1 MANPSGLN
9 TPSGGTARHQHGQG
23 NGPERPLDDTASM
36 RAWFGV
42 ELRNWRKN
50 RGLSTQA
57 LGDKVQLSKTSVE
70 RIEKAER
77 SCSGELAAA
86 FDDVLQAGG
95 ALRRL
100 WRRVEEDA
108 DTVRDADNART
119 AVPPRR
125 IEPTAPGRMVPDR
138 PSSLESP
145 VERRAFL
152 AAGGMAALSLTD
164 LAPHLAGALPT
175 SVRPEDIEQIRTAAR
190 DHASWDN
197 RYGGGGLVRATAIG
211 QLHWATHLLNVTC
224 PPRLEPELFTAVG
237 VLAATMGASA
247 FDAYEHD
254 HAAQLFD
261 LSVQCAEKSGNWHL
275 RARALNWRSRQ
286 ATWRGTPDQG
296 LTYAE
301 MALVRAD
308 RLTPREPA
316 MLHGARA
323 RALAKMGQRE
333 ATLAA
338 IGRADDAFAHA
349 RPGEGPEWMA
359 YYDYAQHHG
368 DTGHAAFDIARLPGQ
383 SPHLAETRLTTAIE
397 HHTDAYVRSRSLS
410 GTKLATLTMHRG
422 DPHHA
427 VTIAHRAL
435 DEIGQLRSQR
445 AVTDIEALATAS
457 SRFARRADVAE
468 LRERIRTTVT
478 P

>member
-1 MANPSGLN
+1 MP
-9 TPSGGTARHQHGQG
+9 Q
-23 NGPERPLDDTASM
+23 PERPLDDTVSM

-42 ELRNWRKN
+42 ELRNWRKA

-77 SCSGELAAA
+77 SCTPRLAAA
-86 FDDVLQAGG
+86 FDDALQAGG
-95 ALRRL
+95 ALKRL
-100 WRRVEEDA
+100 WRRVEDDA
-108 DTVRDADNART
+108 DRDRDADIGRL
-119 AVPPRR
+119 PGDRRR
-125 IEPTAPGRMVPDR
+125 IGPTTPGRMAPDR
-138 PSSLESP
+138 PPLLESP

-152 AAGGMAALSLTD
+152 TAGGMAAVSLTD
-164 LAPHLAGALPT
+164 LAPHLAHALPR
-175 SVRPEDIEQIRTAAR
+175 SVRPEDIEQIRSAAR

-197 RYGGGGLVRATAIG
+197 RYGGGGLARATAVG
-211 QLHWATHLLNVTC
+211 QLHWASNLLNVAC
-224 PPRLEPELFTAVG
+224 PPKLEPELFTAVG
-237 VLAATMGASA
+237 VLAATLGASA
-247 FDAYEHD
+247 FDAYEHE

-261 LSVQCAEKSGNWHL
+261 LSVHCAERSGNWHL

-286 ATWRGTPDQG
+286 ATWRGSPDWG

-301 MALVRAD
+301 MGLVRAD
-308 RLTPREPA
+308 RLTPRERA

-338 IGRADDAFAHA
+338 IGRADDAFALA
-349 RPGEGPEWMA
+349 RPREDPEWMA

-368 DTGHAAFDIARLPGQ
+368 DTGHAAFDIALLDGQ
-383 SPHLAETRLTTAIE
+383 PAHLAETRLTTAIE

-410 GTKLATLTMHRG
+410 GTKLATLVMRRG
-422 DPHHA
+422 DPQRA

-435 DEIGQLRSQR
+435 EEIGQLRSQR
-445 AVTDIEALATAS
+445 AVTDVEALASAS

-468 LRERIRTTVT
+468 LRERIRTAVA

>member
-1 MANPSGLN
+1 MP
-9 TPSGGTARHQHGQG
+9 Q
-23 NGPERPLDDTASM
+23 PERSLDDTVSM

-42 ELRNWRKN
+42 ELRNWRKA
-50 RGLSTQA
+50 RGLSTAA
-57 LGDKVQLSKTSVE
+57 LGRKVQLSKTSVE

-77 SCSGELAAA
+77 SCNAKLAAA
-86 FDDVLQAGG
+86 FDDALQAGG

-100 WRRVEEDA
+100 WRRVEDGANSGNDA
-108 DTVRDADNART
+108 DST
-119 AVPPRR
+119 AKIERVHR
-125 IEPTAPGRMVPDR
+125 IAPAPPGRLGNDQ
-138 PSSLESP
+138 SLPLEPP

-152 AAGGMAALSLTD
+152 AAGGVAATSFSD
-164 LAPHLAGALPT
+164 LVPHLTGDLPK
-175 SVRPEDIEQIRTAAR
+175 SVRPQDIAQIRVAAR

-197 RYGGGGLVRATAIG
+197 RFGGGGLVRARAIG
-211 QLHWATHLLNVTC
+211 QLMWATNLLHVTC
-224 PPRLEPELFTAVG
+224 PPKLEPELFSAVG
-237 VLAATMGASA
+237 ALASVMGASA

-261 LSVQCAEKSGNWHL
+261 LSVQCAEHSDNWHL

-286 ATWRGTPDQG
+286 ATWRGAPDSG

-301 MALVRAD
+301 MGLVRAD
-308 RLTPREPA
+308 RLTSREKA

-323 RALAKMGQRE
+323 RAFAQMGDRQ

-338 IGRADDAFAHA
+338 IGSGDDAFANT
-349 RPGEGPEWMA
+349 RDGEDAEWMA

-368 DTGHAAFDIARLPGQ
+368 DTGHAAFDIALLPGQ
-383 SPHLAETRLTTAIE
+383 SPDFAATRLRIATR

-422 DPHHA
+422 DPQEA
-427 VTIAHRAL
+427 VLIAHRAL
-435 DEIGQLRSQR
+435 DEMGQLRSQR
-445 AVTDIEALATAS
+445 AITDVRALATAS
-457 SRFARRADVAE
+457 AKYAVRPEVAG
-468 LRERIRTTVT
+468 LRERIRTTVL